1 MNLKPLLIIGF
12 MQVLPFPIYPQEA
25 RETKKEVFSADTE
38 QKTELV
44 LHFRFDRSMVD
55 YGYRDNNRILAAT
68 SIMATAMFEQW
79 SAMRS

>member
-1 MNLKPLLIIGF
+1 MNQKPLLIIGF
-12 MQVLPFPIYPQEA
+12 MQVLPFPIYSQEA

-55 YGYRDNNRILAAT
+55 YGYRDNNRILAAMHKIFAD
-68 SIMATAMFEQW
+68 SQ
-79 SAMRS
+79 

>member
-12 MQVLPFPIYPQEA
+12 MQVLPFPIYSQEA

-44 LHFRFDRSMVD
+44 LHFRFDRSLVD
-55 YGYRDNNRILAAT
+55 YG
-68 SIMATAMFEQW
+68 
-79 SAMRS
+79 